1 MKNLLFFIL
10 TIGSSVLGFSQAPG
24 GVSTNLFLWL
34 KADIGV
40 SRTGSNVSQWTN
52 QAGTPM
58 THQASKT
65 ATANV
70 TYNSNYFNYN
80 PSILFD
86 GTLSQ
91 NLSGTYTSAPT
102 SAPVLFCVSKSV
114 NTQNGCCSGPYHLG
128 PAGSYGIGYG
138 EVWTGSTVLS
148 PNNSYS
154 VDASGC
160 AGSNST
166 SATVNLPFVVTGK
179 YVSATNLLNATSSTN
194 GTIGPLAGS
203 CSIFAPNGDFQVG
216 GRTYGA
222 NNSSRIFNGH
232 IPEVIHYNSPTM
244 SALNI
249 SKIETYLAVKY
260 GITLIN
266 NYVSTTGA
274 TIYTV
279 SGGYENNIIGIGRD
293 DNEALI
299 QKQSHTLEDTVRIYL
314 STLAASNA
322 TNSGT
327 FTNNNSYVVMGGD
340 QGKMYSTL
348 ASNTEIPTGF
358 GIYSRL
364 EREWKV
370 TKTNITQDFNCD
382 IKLNSGASP
391 TMINTAHLRLLV
403 DDDGDFSNGGTT
415 CYFNGDIFG
424 TVISYSNPVI
434 TVSGISTSHIAN
446 NSTRY
451 ITIASI
457 DAATPLPIE
466 LLNFRANT
474 ISNQEVELNW
484 QTVSEINNDYFTIER
499 SKNGIDWTEVTT
511 VNGSGNS
518 STLLTYNS
526 IDREPY
532 LGISYYRLNQTDFD
546 GQYSYSEI
554 RSVKIEGLGNPLI
567 VLYPNP
573 VENKISI
580 EADDQELSV
589 VIVFNVLGQ
598 DVTNLSKQFTHNDSK
613 LIIDLSNLSTGMY
626 YIKTK
631 TTANKVYKK

>member
-1 MKNLLFFIL
+1 
-10 TIGSSVLGFSQAPG
+10 
-24 GVSTNLFLWL
+24 
-34 KADIGV
+34 
-40 SRTGSNVSQWTN
+40 
-52 QAGTPM
+52 
-58 THQASKT
+58 
-65 ATANV
+65 
-70 TYNSNYFNYN
+70 
-80 PSILFD
+80 
-86 GTLSQ
+86 
-91 NLSGTYTSAPT
+91 
-102 SAPVLFCVSKSV
+102 
-114 NTQNGCCSGPYHLG
+114 
-128 PAGSYGIGYG
+128 
-138 EVWTGSTVLS
+138 
-148 PNNSYS
+148 
-154 VDASGC
+154 
-160 AGSNST
+160 
-166 SATVNLPFVVTGK
+166 
-179 YVSATNLLNATSSTN
+179 
-194 GTIGPLAGS
+194 
-203 CSIFAPNGDFQVG
+203 
-216 GRTYGA
+216 
-222 NNSSRIFNGH
+222 
-232 IPEVIHYNSPTM
+232 
-244 SALNI
+244 
-249 SKIETYLAVKY
+249 
-260 GITLIN
+260 
-266 NYVSTTGA
+266 
-274 TIYTV
+274 
-279 SGGYENNIIGIGRD
+279 
-293 DNEALI
+293 
-299 QKQSHTLEDTVRIYL
+299 
-314 STLAASNA
+314 
-322 TNSGT
+322 
-327 FTNNNSYVVMGGD
+327 
-340 QGKMYSTL
+340 
-348 ASNTEIPTGF
+348 
-358 GIYSRL
+358 
-364 EREWKV
+364 
-370 TKTNITQDFNCD
+370 
-382 IKLNSGASP
+382 
-391 TMINTAHLRLLV
+391 MINTAHLRLLV

-499 SKNGIDWTEVTT
+499 SNNGIDWTEVTT

-532 LGISYYRLNQTDFD
+532 LGISYYRLKQTDFD

-589 VIVFNVLGQ
+589 VIVYNVLGQ